1 VASWWPWLAVAGVGA
16 LHGLNPASGWLAA
29 AAWGVR
35 SGDHARARW
44 ALVPIAVGHAVSVFL
59 VATAVL
65 IGVAMDRSVLQAVA
79 GGLVTVVAIV
89 HLCDRARRRMRAPT
103 GHAALALWSFMMAT
117 AHGAGVMLVPA
128 LLPLCAAGRA
138 TGHLAAS
145 GPLALALAAVG
156 VHTAAMLAVTG
167 AVATGVCRGVDA
179 GAAVARR
186 FLRRTPCPAAALC
199 PVPGGATT
207 KSETPH

>member
-1 VASWWPWLAVAGVGA
+1 MASWWPWLAVAGVGA

-79 GGLVTVVAIV
+79 GGLVTVV
-89 HLCDRARRRMRAPT
+89 
-103 GHAALALWSFMMAT
+103 
-117 AHGAGVMLVPA
+117 
-128 LLPLCAAGRA
+128 
-138 TGHLAAS
+138 
-145 GPLALALAAVG
+145 
-156 VHTAAMLAVTG
+156 
-167 AVATGVCRGVDA
+167 
-179 GAAVARR
+179 
-186 FLRRTPCPAAALC
+186 
-199 PVPGGATT
+199 
-207 KSETPH
+207 